1 MKTTREYSGTWRFR
15 AARINF
21 PFRPS
26 VLLGQARSL
35 YSAEFGPVGTDPE
48 WGRREKQKNSVA
60 LEPGLGWSGTDG
72 EILSG
77 VRGQANWVQVFV

>member
-1 MKTTREYSGTWRFR
+1 M
-15 AARINF
+15 
-21 PFRPS
+21 
-26 VLLGQARSL
+26 
-35 YSAEFGPVGTDPE
+35 GTDPE